1 MKRSLPLG
9 CLTALLLALAFSGCA
24 CTHEW
29 QDATCT
35 EPKTCAKCGEIEG
48 EAHGHQWQEPTCTE
62 PKTCKI
68 CGETEGDALGHEWIN
83 ASCAA
88 PKTCGVCGETE
99 GSALGHTWEDATC
112 TQPKTCRLCGETTGE
127 ALGHQA
133 GEVKITKEPTCTA
146 EGESAAICTVCGKTF
161 TQPVEKL
168 PHEPGEW
175 VVTKEATAG
184 SPGERAQSCTVCGE
198 TLAIEEFEMS
208 PEEIEQAYK
217 DSCKSY
223 SYEEISR
230 NPSKYEGEKAYFR
243 GEIIQVIEQKVLTS
257 TAYVL
262 RVNVTRGAYTWKD
275 TVYVTY
281 YQSSGSDQGRLLED
295 DIITMYGTLEGT
307 KTYETVLGASVTI
320 PQFSAEYI
328 DIE

>member
-1 MKRSLPLG
+1 MKRSLLLG
-9 CLTALLLALAFSGCA
+9 CLAASLIMLAFSGCA
-24 CTHEW
+24 CEHEW

-35 EPKTCAKCGEIEG
+35 EPKTCAKCGETEG
-48 EAHGHQWQEPTCTE
+48 EARGHSWQEANCAE
-62 PKTCKI
+62 PKTCEV
-68 CGETEGDALGHEWIN
+68 CGETNGEALGHEWVN
-83 ASCAA
+83 ASCTA

-99 GSALGHTWEDATC
+99 GSALGHTWKNATC
-112 TQPKTCRLCGETTGE
+112 TEPKICQLCGKTVGE

-133 GEVKITKEPTCTA
+133 GELKTTKEPTCTI
-146 EGESAAICTVCGKTF
+146 EGESTTTCTVCGKTF
-161 TQPVEKL
+161 TLPIEKL

-175 VVTKEATAG
+175 VVTKEATAD
-184 SPGERAQSCTVCGE
+184 SPGERTQACTVCGE
-198 TLAIEEFEMS
+198 ELATEEFKMS

-223 SYEEISR
+223 NYEEISR

-243 GEIIQVIEQKVLTS
+243 GEIIQVMEQKILTS

-262 RVNVTRGAYTWKD
+262 RVNVTRGSYTWKD
-275 TVYVTY
+275 TIYVTY
-281 YQSSGSDQGRLLED
+281 YQSSDSDQGRLLED